1 MPALAVTTMLL
12 QGQPHDPNHPGGS
25 SGEDQTR
32 EVTHTG
38 DKLRFQGIAQSRL
51 WGHLYLSD
59 EFMT

>member
-1 MPALAVTTMLL
+1 MLL